1 MKQLYL
7 FFGFLLLV
15 SCNYFDVKKTTSDA
29 ILNEELKTFNW
40 SDVDDYPSFASCS
53 DDVSKK
59 EKKACFQNTLTAIIT
74 SRIQR
79 DTLVVSQNI
88 DDTIYIKFQIS
99 EKGILSFLEAKV
111 DSVTR
116 HEIPNIDD
124 LLKNSLD
131 SLPEIYPAIK
141 RGQQVKTAF
150 TLPVIIQVN

>member
-1 MKQLYL
+1 MKHLYL
-7 FFGFLLLV
+7 LFGFLLLV
-15 SCNYFDVKKTTSDA
+15 SCNNFDVKKTTSDA

-40 SDVDDYPSFASCS
+40 SDVDEYPSFASCS
-53 DDVSKK
+53 DDVSKV
-59 EKKACFQNTLTAIIT
+59 EKQRCFQNTLTAIIT
-74 SRIQR
+74 NRIQR
-79 DTLVVSQNI
+79 DTIVVTQNI

-99 EKGILSFLEAKV
+99 EKGVLSFLEARV

-116 HEIPNIDD
+116 HEIPNIDE
-124 LLKNSLD
+124 LLRNSLD

>member
-1 MKQLYL
+1 MKHLYL
-7 FFGFLLLV
+7 FLGFLLLV

-40 SDVDDYPSFASCS
+40 SEVDDYPSFASCN
-53 DDVSKK
+53 DGVSKD
-59 EKKACFQNTLTAIIT
+59 EKKRCFQNTLTAIIT
-74 SRIQR
+74 NKIQR
-79 DTLVVSQNI
+79 DTIVVNQNI

-99 EKGILSFLEAKV
+99 EKGVLTLIEAKV

-116 HEIPNIDD
+116 HEIPNIDKI
-124 LLKNSLD
+124 LKNSLD

-150 TLPVIIQVN
+150 TLPVIIRVN

>member
-1 MKQLYL
+1 MKHLCL

-40 SDVDDYPSFASCS
+40 SEVDDYPSFASCN
-53 DDVSKK
+53 DDVSKD
-59 EKKACFQNTLTAIIT
+59 EKKRCFQNTLTAIIT
-74 SRIQR
+74 NKIQR
-79 DTLVVSQNI
+79 DTIVVSQDI

-99 EKGILSFLEAKV
+99 EKGALTLLEARV
-111 DSVTR
+111 DSVIG
-116 HEIPNIDD
+116 HEIPNIHEI
-124 LLKNSLD
+124 LVNSLD

>member
-1 MKQLYL
+1 MKHLYL
-7 FFGFLLLV
+7 FFGFILLV

-40 SDVDDYPSFASCS
+40 SDVDEYPSFASCN
-53 DDVSKK
+53 DDASKE

-74 SRIQR
+74 SKIQR
-79 DTLVVSQNI
+79 DTLVVTQNI
-88 DDTIYIKFQIS
+88 DDTIFIKFQIS
-99 EKGILSFLEAKV
+99 EKGVLSLLEAKV
-111 DSVTR
+111 DSITR
-116 HEIPNIDD
+116 HEIPNIDE
-124 LLKNSLD
+124 LLANSLD

>member
-1 MKQLYL
+1 MKHLCL
-7 FFGFLLLV
+7 FLGFLLLV

-40 SDVDDYPSFASCS
+40 SEVDNYPSFASCN
-53 DDVSKK
+53 DDDSKA
-59 EKKACFQNTLTAIIT
+59 EKKSCFQNTLTAIIT
-74 SRIQR
+74 NRIQR
-79 DTLVVSQNI
+79 DTIVVSQNI

-99 EKGILSFLEAKV
+99 EKGKLSLIEAEV
-111 DSVTR
+111 DSITR
-116 HEIPNIDD
+116 HEIPNIDE
-124 LLKNSLD
+124 LLRNSLD

>member
-1 MKQLYL
+1 MKHLCL

-40 SDVDDYPSFASCS
+40 SEVDDYPSFASCN
-53 DDVSKK
+53 DDVSKD
-59 EKKACFQNTLTAIIT
+59 EKKRCFQNTLTAIIT
-74 SRIQR
+74 NKIQR
-79 DTLVVSQNI
+79 DTIVVSQDI

-99 EKGILSFLEAKV
+99 EKGALTLLEARV

-116 HEIPNIDD
+116 HEIPNIHEI
-124 LLKNSLD
+124 LVNSLD